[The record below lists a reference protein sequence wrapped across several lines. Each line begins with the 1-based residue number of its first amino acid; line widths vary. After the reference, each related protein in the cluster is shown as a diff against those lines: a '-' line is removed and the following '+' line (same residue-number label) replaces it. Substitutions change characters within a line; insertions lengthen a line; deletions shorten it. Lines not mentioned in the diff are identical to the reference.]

1 MAQQNEQQKQRRQQ
15 QEQSEASDGCDES
28 KCVSTGLGHLRK
40 NSFTC
45 YGDGEYYPMMCADGY
60 QARVVEEESPI
71 SDNYPHWA
79 YWQDGEVLTQYFTC
93 CPPDLSAENN
103 VTRHCSNP
111 VATTDDNNNIS
122 MICND
127 DVRQHSRQMKPNMD
141 LFSGQLVQSYMCC
154 DSIIANDSNTTT
166 DFLDETQCVP
176 YHDEFYRSLLLRNKY
191 SAIAAITCDFSDG
204 EFQFSRR
211 VEIYDPL
218 STVYECCKTGPAL
231 PPFIQ
236 DSAFKLTIYPII
248 AFYSIAAVSSI
259 ILILGL
265 SIPLLIQLKNG
276 TAQLSQ
282 RTSRRTEPGFSPY
295 NLYLVY
301 LAIPDLIYSL
311 YVLGLYGSYI
321 NQEFNPEFYG
331 AFIFPGGATSNSH
344 GWVFYEFYALSNL
357 YLNAIISYQVF
368 ILLRNSHQMR
378 SSNPP
383 GLLKVTM
390 QAAAVYFF
398 AILVSI
404 VYYFIV
410 SAASKA
416 RDKGDYERAANISSA
431 IGMFVLFLYL
441 LLLPAFGVV
450 GYVCIIIWHRGNMP
464 SMDGIIV
471 RDKALRTLVWYFFR
485 IIAVF
490 GACWLPTLIL
500 ASFSTFTGIW
510 WSYPVAGLISAL
522 QPILSTAVAM
532 TKSDVK
538 KYIVDLITLS
548 YIRTTESQQ
557 PRNSEELYIGTAPVE
572 AIHTGATRTSSV
584 TTSIRTKTTRSEATS
599 SMVKSDV

>member
-1 MAQQNEQQKQRRQQ
+1 
-15 QEQSEASDGCDES
+15 
-28 KCVSTGLGHLRK
+28 
-40 NSFTC
+40 
-45 YGDGEYYPMMCADGY
+45 MMCADGY
-60 QARVVEEESPI
+60 QARVVEDEFPI
-71 SDNYPHWA
+71 LDNYPHWA

-103 VTRHCSNP
+103 NVTRHCSNP
-111 VATTDDNNNIS
+111 VAITDDNNNNIS

-154 DSIIANDSNTTT
+154 DSIMVNDSNTTT

-191 SAIAAITCDFSDG
+191 SVIAAITCDFSDG
-204 EFQFSRR
+204 EFQFSRS
-211 VEIYDPL
+211 VEIDDPL

-248 AFYSIAAVSSI
+248 TFYSIAAVSSI
-259 ILILGL
+259 ILILAL
-265 SIPLLIQLKNG
+265 SVPLLIELKNG

-282 RTSRRTEPGFSPY
+282 RTGRRIEPGFSPY

-311 YVLGLYGSYI
+311 YVVVLYGSYI
-321 NQEFNPEFYG
+321 DQEFNPEFYD
-331 AFIFPGGATSNSH
+331 AFIFPGGVKTSYSH
-344 GWVFYEFYALSNL
+344 GWVFNEFYALSNL
-357 YLNAIISYQVF
+357 YINAIISYQVF

-378 SSNPP
+378 ISNPP
-383 GLLKVTM
+383 SLLKVTM

-398 AILVSI
+398 AIIVWI
-404 VYYFIV
+404 VYYFII

-416 RDKGDYERAANISSA
+416 REKGDYERAANISSA
-431 IGMFVLFLYL
+431 IGMFVIFLYL

-450 GYVCIIIWHRGNMP
+450 VYVCIIIWRRGYMP
-464 SMDGIIV
+464 SMNGISV
-471 RDKALRTLVWYFFR
+471 RDKALRKLVWYFFR

-500 ASFSTFTGIW
+500 ASFSSFTAIW
-510 WSYPVAGLISAL
+510 WTYPVAGLISAL
-522 QPILSTAVAM
+522 QPTFSTAMAM
-532 TKSDVK
+532 TKTDVK

-548 YIRTTESQQ
+548 YIRSCVK
-557 PRNSEELYIGTAPVE
+557 LYTKA
-572 AIHTGATRTSSV
+572 ATRMIIDDTEQ
-584 TTSIRTKTTRSEATS
+584 I
-599 SMVKSDV
+599 SDLNE